1 MAGVPMTPE
10 QARTLNANYA
20 QRLRTC
26 VPWSSAMPWTP
37 ELNLQASTYTVRELW
52 PGIAASDA
60 PVDQLRPGQFVDS
73 PEGRFRYCVRL
84 QRRGK
89 PLLTWWGNQV
99 GTVIFD
105 GDAMIPA
112 LYQAPEDPQNE
123 RPWNEA
129 PWMSLTPAELMTLRP
144 GTRMAK
150 GHTVIAG
157 LGLGHQLIEVARRLP
172 VKRVTVV
179 EFDRELAD
187 WIMPVIQPHIRKKVD
202 VIIGDAYEVIPKL
215 TANVALIDIFP
226 GYGDGF
232 RRVEELRRA
241 SPNIKKIWGWGTSE
255 MTGKAQR

>member
-10 QARTLNANYA
+10 LVRRLGESYA
-20 QRLRTC
+20 HRLKHC

-37 ELNLQASTYTVRELW
+37 ELNLQAHTYKVRDLW
-52 PGIAASDA
+52 PGIVPSDA
-60 PVDQLRPGQFVDS
+60 PVDRLEPGQFVDS
-73 PEGRFRYCVRL
+73 PSGRFRYCVRL

-99 GTVIFD
+99 GTVVFD
-105 GDAMIPA
+105 GDVPIPA
-112 LYQAPEDPQNE
+112 LYQTPDDPDDP
-123 RPWNEA
+123 RPWNDA

-157 LGLGHQLIEVARRLP
+157 LGLGHQLIEVAKRLP

-179 EFDRELAD
+179 ELDRELAD
-187 WIMPVIQPHIRKKVD
+187 WIMPVIRPHVRKKVD
-202 VIIGDAYEVIPKL
+202 VVIGDAYEVIPKL
-215 TANVALIDIFP
+215 KADVALIDIFP

-232 RRVEELRRA
+232 RRVEALRRA
-241 SPNIKKIWGWGTSE
+241 SPGIKKFWGWGTSE
-255 MTGKAQR
+255 MSGTAQR